1 MISGNEK
8 ETNRLAQRVID
19 DLMLGDN
26 IILLKGDLGAGK
38 TTFSQ
43 GVLEYL
49 GAEGPFTSPTFVIMK
64 DYQVGLKI
72 KKERDLKG
80 FIIWI
85 VIELMQ
91 QDFLIWVGRIS
102 LKIRKI

>member
-38 TTFSQ
+38 NYFFS
-43 GVLEYL
+43 GSFWNIWER
-49 GAEGPFTSPTFVIMK
+49 K
-64 DYQVGLKI
+64 DHLLH
-72 KKERDLKG
+72 RL
-80 FIIWI
+80 
-85 VIELMQ
+85 L
-91 QDFLIWVGRIS
+91 
-102 LKIRKI
+102 